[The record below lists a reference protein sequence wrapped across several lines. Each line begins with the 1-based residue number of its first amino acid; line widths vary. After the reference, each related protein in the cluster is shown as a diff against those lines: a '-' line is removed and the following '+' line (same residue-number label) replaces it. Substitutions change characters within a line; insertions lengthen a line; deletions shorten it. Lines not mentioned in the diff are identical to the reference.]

1 MTLQSLKKLAI
12 ASCDSYASRMLN
24 MNQPLNRI
32 SILMVNLTAVC
43 TMAGLWS
50 LMACTVWK
58 TSTTPSDF
66 RRSIII
72 LIPQNTPVRPT
83 PPLTTEKVNKGWY
96 TQNGELFNRH
106 RTAFRYATFKLGKNK
121 RAKSRLR
128 GQICMFLCLFL
139 RSSKVPCSTC
149 FDEALTLETTASYSN
164 RNVTTKD

>member
-1 MTLQSLKKLAI
+1 MTLQSLKKLELHSAI
-12 ASCDSYASRMLN
+12 ASCDSYASLMLN

-32 SILMVNLTAVC
+32 AILMVNLTAVC

-96 TQNGELFNRH
+96 TQSQMESFSTGIELLFDRPLSNWE
-106 RTAFRYATFKLGKNK
+106 RTKEQSRGWEDKFAFF
-121 RAKSRLR
+121 
-128 GQICMFLCLFL
+128 F
-139 RSSKVPCSTC
+139 VCSC
-149 FDEALTLETTASYSN
+149 EVRKCPVLLVLT
-164 RNVTTKD
+164 KP